1 MLHVLTFRTTIG
13 GVHTFLLAFCKFG
26 YSVPPTLPCYCS
38 SIKNLY
44 LNSYSDRNIAKS
56 EESGSVHSQ
65 IKNGECMIDGNLL
78 EQIKKHSQGIFDE
91 IPKADV

>member
-1 MLHVLTFRTTIG
+1 MNRQPTRSSKARDKVNSVECCVNERHLIQR
-13 GVHTFLLAFCKFG
+13 KFKSG
-26 YSVPPTLPCYCS
+26 RNYIYKRVMGNLPRS
-38 SIKNLY
+38 TELV
-44 LNSYSDRNIAKS
+44 
-56 EESGSVHSQ
+56 VHSQ

>member
-44 LNSYSDRNIAKS
+44 LNSYS
-56 EESGSVHSQ
+56 VHSQ